1 MPKDFEFLAD
11 SRLPGSGAYACSR
24 PRARRAGELVVRPNP
39 RVPEEGAAWPG
50 LPLSPEGGLLA
61 RAVSA
66 LSRMRE
72 RFEFVAPDE
81 D

>member
-1 MPKDFEFLAD
+1 
-11 SRLPGSGAYACSR
+11 
-24 PRARRAGELVVRPNP
+24 
-39 RVPEEGAAWPG
+39 